1 MHACSALAS
10 CPPTHPP
17 RSPCPLPTAAQLHQE
32 MQGLG
37 VQENVVALTALAKA
51 LGATPGMAPDLLRL
65 LRRMQRGP
73 AR

>member
-37 VQENVVALTALAKA
+37 VQENVVALTALA
-51 LGATPGMAPDLLRL
+51 
-65 LRRMQRGP
+65 
-73 AR
+73 